1 MGAFLWPLP
10 ALPWLLLRPTS
21 NGSPSYDN
29 NPQGC
34 FVFGVHRRPSTV
46 YRLPS
51 TFYRPPSTVYRPP
64 STVYRPPSTVYR
76 LPSTVHRL
84 PSTVYRPPST
94 VHCLP
99 FTVYRPPFTVYRLL
113 STVYR
118 LPSTVYR
125 LPSTV
130 YRLPPGVAAWG
141 SRRAGGVKGRVTL
154 LLLPKQFQKSGCR
167 RSEVIYT
174 AVVYL
179 DACGTGR
186 YNCSSLDNTKHST
199 CSLQTAVIL
208 PPNAPRE
215 ANAPRVAIFDEN
227 ENNPDFHI
235 VTPPPLSTFWGE
247 RPGAYLVNAPCQSFW
262 GA

>member
-1 MGAFLWPLP
+1 MSRLTVVVSGSVLP
-10 ALPWLLLRPTS
+10 SFQAKTKTWVLFSGPFRPFHGCCCALLAMDLRHTIITPKAAS
-21 NGSPSYDN
+21 SL
-29 NPQGC
+29 
-34 FVFGVHRRPSTV
+34 VSTV
-46 YRLPS
+46 D
-51 TFYRPPSTVYRPP
+51 
-64 STVYRPPSTVYR
+64 
-76 LPSTVHRL
+76 
-84 PSTVYRPPST
+84 
-94 VHCLP
+94 
-99 FTVYRPPFTVYRLL
+99 
-113 STVYR
+113 
-118 LPSTVYR
+118 R